1 MTVQITII
9 GLGQIGSSMGLAL
22 KASKVDVHLVGHD
35 KEPQTAREAQKAGA
49 VDDIKYNLPA
59 SIRDARVVILALPLS
74 GIRDTLEI
82 IVPDLQD
89 GTVIMDTAP
98 SKATV
103 AAWARELLP
112 EGRHYIGL
120 SPAISPDYLN
130 GTDYGVSSA
139 RADLFKNGLFLVNAN
154 PGTPGE
160 AVNLA
165 TDLIGLLGAQ
175 ALISDSVEADGL
187 LAYTHILPQ
196 LVSAALLDATVHQ
209 PGWLDARKL
218 AARPYANAT
227 AGIGSHDEVNSLSE
241 MTLANRESIV
251 RVIDTLTVSLHQL
264 RDAISDGDDKA
275 LHEFLD
281 GALKA
286 REQWMQDRIRADWS
300 KSEKNEP
307 TEGKVESFGERMN
320 HMFLGRFGERSG
332 KRNK

>member
-22 KASKVDVHLVGHD
+22 KANKVDVHIVGHD
-35 KEPQTAREAQKAGA
+35 KEPQTAKEAQKLGA

-82 IVPDLQD
+82 IVPDLQE

-103 AAWARELLP
+103 AAWAKELLP

-139 RADLFKNGLFLVNAN
+139 RADLFRNGLFLVNAN

-175 ALISDSVEADGL
+175 ALISDPVEADGL

-227 AGIGSHDEVNSLSE
+227 AGIGPHDEMNSLSE

-275 LHEFLD
+275 LQEFLD

-286 REQWMQDRIRADWS
+286 REQWIQDRIRADWT
-300 KSEKNEP
+300 KNEQ
-307 TEGKVESFGERMN
+307 TQAKVESFGERMN

>member
-22 KASKVDVHLVGHD
+22 KASKVAAHLVGHD
-35 KEPQTAREAQKAGA
+35 KEPQVAKEAQKTGA
-49 VDDIKYNLPA
+49 VDDVKYNLPA
-59 SIRDARVVILALPLS
+59 SIRDAKLVILAMPLS
-74 GIRDTLEI
+74 GIRETLEI
-82 IVPDLQD
+82 IAPDLQD
-89 GTVIMDTAP
+89 GTVVMDTAP
-98 SKATV
+98 SKGTV
-103 AAWARELLP
+103 AAWASELLP
-112 EGRHYIGL
+112 RGRYYIGL
-120 SPAISPDYLN
+120 TPAINPDYLH
-130 GTDYGVSSA
+130 GTEYGVGSA

-160 AVNLA
+160 AVSLA

-196 LVSAALLDATVHQ
+196 LAAAALLDATIHQ
-209 PGWLDARKL
+209 PGWPDARKL
-218 AARPYANAT
+218 AARPYANVT
-227 AGIGSHDEVNSLSE
+227 GGIGSHDEVNSLSQ
-241 MTLANRESIV
+241 MTLGNRESIL

-281 GALKA
+281 AASKA
-286 REQWMQDRIRADWS
+286 REQWLQDRFRADWS
-300 KSEKNEP
+300 RNEA

-320 HMFLGRFGERSG
+320 HMFLGRFGERSS